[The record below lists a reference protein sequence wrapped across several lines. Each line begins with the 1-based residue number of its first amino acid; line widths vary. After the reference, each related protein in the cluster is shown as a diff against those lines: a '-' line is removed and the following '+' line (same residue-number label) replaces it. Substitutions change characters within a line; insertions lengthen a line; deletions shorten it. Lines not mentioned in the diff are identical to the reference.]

1 MTPPPED
8 DLDRMMAVM
17 ERAFDPAWGEAW
29 NRRQVSDSLAF
40 AHTHY
45 RLAGVDGA
53 VPAHGQP
60 AAGFTLVRAAPG
72 EEELLL
78 VAVIPTARGRGLGTL
93 LISQAI
99 EDARARHAERL
110 FLEARHNNP
119 AIGLYRKLGF
129 EPVGSRR
136 DYYRT
141 PDGSKLDA
149 ITFAYR
155 I

>member
-1 MTPPPED
+1 MIE
-8 DLDRMMAVM
+8 DLDRIMTVM
-17 ERAFDPAWGEAW
+17 DAAFDPAWGEAW

-45 RLAGVDGA
+45 RLVGGEGQSLADDLA
-53 VPAHGQP
+53 PAT
-60 AAGFTLVRAAPG
+60 GFTLVRAAPG

-78 VAVIPTARGRGLGTL
+78 VAVLPAARGRGIGEALVRH
-93 LISQAI
+93 AI
-99 EDARARHAERL
+99 EDARSRRAERL

-119 AIGLYRKLGF
+119 AIALYRRLGF
-129 EPVGSRR
+129 EPIGRRR
-136 DYYRT
+136 DYYRA
-141 PDGSKLDA
+141 PDGKKLDA